1 MSRRRAGRATIDEV
15 LAQAEEAP
23 VEAPVDV
30 PAAARARRRQ
40 AHFDAEEAPDAAGVA
55 GAAAGDAPETGASVR
70 RARFQPSIEREELD
84 GEDMAKDE
92 QSDLSPQELAQ
103 VLRSKA
109 DANHSQ
115 SSIIEISIP
124 AAKMNTLEDP
134 PLQLL
139 HIKENDF
146 VAQVGRFRA
155 LGIPYVNP
163 PPLR

>member
-1 MSRRRAGRATIDEV
+1 
-15 LAQAEEAP
+15 
-23 VEAPVDV
+23 
-30 PAAARARRRQ
+30 
-40 AHFDAEEAPDAAGVA
+40 
-55 GAAAGDAPETGASVR
+55 
-70 RARFQPSIEREELD
+70 
-84 GEDMAKDE
+84 MAKDE

-124 AAKMNTLEDP
+124 AAKLNTLEDP